1 MTDTDLEKLLRDEA
15 EHAETHPDAPAGP
28 ETTVSRPGHARST
41 VYSVRLNPDEVT
53 ALQEYADQAGLP
65 ASTLVRSWIIERLRS
80 NGTAPDIRQLIHD
93 EVQTAVRD
101 ALQTA

>member
-1 MTDTDLEKLLRDEA
+1 MTELEKLLRAEA
-15 EHAETHPDAPAGP
+15 EHAEEHADAPAGP

-80 NGTAPDIRQLIHD
+80 DGATPDIRQLIHD

-101 ALQTA
+101 ALQQTA